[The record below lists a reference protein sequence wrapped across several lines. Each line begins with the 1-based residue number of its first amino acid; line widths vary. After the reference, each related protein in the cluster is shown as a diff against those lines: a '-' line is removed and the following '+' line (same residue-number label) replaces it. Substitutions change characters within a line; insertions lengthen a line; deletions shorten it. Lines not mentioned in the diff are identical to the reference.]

1 MRRKMIMLALFVSF
15 ALASLAQKPNP
26 AMAKLLNEFGK
37 AGIEGTY
44 SADNTGQEYYLA
56 LYKLTHADIDNLIQY
71 NRLGQADF
79 PSN

>member
-15 ALASLAQKPNP
+15 ALALLAQKPNP

-44 SADNTGQEYYLA
+44 SADNTGRSTISHSTSLPMPT
-56 LYKLTHADIDNLIQY
+56 LTI
-71 NRLGQADF
+71 
-79 PSN
+79 